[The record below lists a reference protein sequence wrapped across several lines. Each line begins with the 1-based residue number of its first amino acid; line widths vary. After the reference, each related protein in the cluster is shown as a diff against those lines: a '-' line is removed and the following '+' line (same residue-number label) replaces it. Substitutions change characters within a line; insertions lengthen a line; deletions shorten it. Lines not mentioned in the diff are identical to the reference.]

1 MWQQAQRKERET
13 DITGAKFLYTNEIKL
28 MLNKITLL
36 EIKILIA
43 IFRTATEKI
52 TEKIYYKRKH
62 RAWSTRKVMWHVRK
76 YLVNTKEGGNREI

>member
-36 EIKILIA
+36 ENKILIA